1 MAVAGIDMGA
11 LFTKVV
17 ILDDQNKILAAV
29 CLDIGDDFQTEAVQA
44 SNEALGQAGLKRE
57 DIKQVIATGA
67 GNKQVRAALKERS
80 IAERSSATCVAKGA
94 HYFFPQAKA
103 VLDAGAD
110 SVTAMR
116 LAADG
121 SLEASAG
128 HSKCASFTGLFLD
141 YLGAMMQVPVNDM
154 GTQAQKATDPQSIA
168 SRCAVFAVA
177 EIISFVHRIPAIP
190 VPDILAGIHEAMANG
205 LHGVSQRV
213 GMQSD
218 VVMCGGVARNIDVVR
233 RIEAKLGAPVLMPKD
248 PQILGALGAALFA
261 QEELS
266 GVSHAPFTNDDRDA
280 AQQRDVIRVRV
291 LPSA

>member
-1 MAVAGIDMGA
+1 MAVAGIDLGA

-17 ILDDQNKILAAV
+17 ILDGDKILAAV
-29 CLDIGDDFQTEAVQA
+29 CLDIGDDFQTEAIQA
-44 SNEALGQAGLKRE
+44 SNEALNQAGLKRE
-57 DIKQVIATGA
+57 DVKLVIATGA
-67 GNKQVRAALKERS
+67 GNKHVRAALKERS
-80 IAERSSATCVAKGA
+80 ITERPTATCVAKGA
-94 HYFFPQAKA
+94 AYFFPQAKA

-116 LAADG
+116 LSADG

-141 YLGAMMQVPVNDM
+141 YLGAMMGIRVNDM
-154 GTQAQKATDPQSIA
+154 GAEALKATDPQTLT

-177 EIISFVHRIPAIP
+177 EIISLIHRIPAVP
-190 VPDILAGIHEAMANG
+190 VPDILAGIHEAMASG

-233 RIEAKLGAPVLMPKD
+233 RMEAKLGGPVLIPKD

-261 QEELS
+261 QEEL
-266 GVSHAPFTNDDRDA
+266 
-280 AQQRDVIRVRV
+280 AQ
-291 LPSA
+291 PAGMSAMPLTEGGARC

>member
-1 MAVAGIDMGA
+1 MAVAGVDMGA

-17 ILDDQNKILAAV
+17 ILDDQDKILAAV
-29 CLDIGDDFQTEAVQA
+29 CLDIGDDFVTEAVQA
-44 SNEALGQAGLKRE
+44 SNEALKQAGLKRA
-57 DIKQVIATGA
+57 DIKHVVATGA
-67 GNKQVRAALKERS
+67 GNKQVRNALKERS
-80 IAERSSATCVAKGA
+80 ITERSSAICVAKGA

-141 YLGAMMQVPVNDM
+141 YLGGMMRVPVNDM
-154 GTQAQKATDPQSIA
+154 GAEAQKATHPQTVT

-190 VPDILAGIHEAMANG
+190 VPDILAGIHEAMATG
-205 LHGVSQRV
+205 LHGVSQKV

-218 VVMCGGVARNIDVVR
+218 VVLCGGVARNSDVVR
-233 RIEAKLGAPVLMPKD
+233 RLEAKFGTQLLMPED
-248 PQILGALGAALFA
+248 PQILGALGAALVA
-261 QEELS
+261 RQEATPPPPP
-266 GVSHAPFTNDDRDA
+266 VPPAPAKEGDA
-280 AQQRDVIRVRV
+280 
-291 LPSA
+291 

>member
-17 ILDDQNKILAAV
+17 ILDDEDKILAAV
-29 CLDIGDDFQTEAVQA
+29 ALDIGEDFRTEARQA
-44 SNEALGQAGLKRE
+44 SDEALKQAGLTRA
-57 DIKQVIATGA
+57 DIQYVIATGT
-67 GNKQVRAALKERS
+67 GNKEVREVIKERKIAERS
-80 IAERSSATCVAKGA
+80 IATCTARGA
-94 HYFFPQAKA
+94 HYFFPQARA

-121 SLEASAG
+121 SPETSAG

-141 YLGAMMQVPVNDM
+141 YLGGMMRVPVKDM
-154 GTQAQKATDPQSIA
+154 GAEAEKATNPQAVA

-177 EIISFVHRIPAIP
+177 EIISFVHRVPAVPI
-190 VPDILAGIHEAMANG
+190 PDILAGIHEAMANG

-218 VVMCGGVARNIDVVR
+218 IVMCGGVARNADVVR
-233 RIEAKLGAPVLMPKD
+233 RLEAKLGTKVMIPED

-261 QEELS
+261 RQEAVRPDAVPSVPPRE
-266 GVSHAPFTNDDRDA
+266 GVA
-280 AQQRDVIRVRV
+280 
-291 LPSA
+291 